1 MNRSAVISRDGRYR
15 YSLRRVWDATKPTVL
30 FIGLNPSTA
39 DHRVDDR
46 TIRRCVEFARSW
58 GFGQLAMAN
67 LFALRTSSPQVLRH
81 TSDPVG
87 PRNDRWLQRLIG
99 EAEEVVVAWGDH
111 GAYLARD
118 RVVLAMLVRPRCLG
132 LSKLGHPRH
141 PLYMRGT
148 TMLRDLDHRAD
159 NAQHCED
166 IDPAHTRYVPH
177 HCWSTETRYK
187 TLQWERERCT

>member
-1 MNRSAVISRDGRYR
+1 MSRCATTKESVDVNRSAVLSGDGRYR
-15 YSLRRVWDATKPTVL
+15 YALHRQWNATKPTVL

-46 TIRRCVEFARSW
+46 TIRRCVQFARSW

-67 LFALRTSSPQVLRH
+67 LFALRTSSPRALRCD
-81 TSDPVG
+81 SNPVG
-87 PRNDRWLQRLIG
+87 PRNDRWIRQLIG

-118 RVVLAMLVRPRCLG
+118 RAVLAMLVRPRCLG

-141 PLYMRGT
+141 PLYLRGS

-159 NAQHCED
+159 DTQHCE
-166 IDPAHTRYVPH
+166 ALTQRLTR
-177 HCWSTETRYK
+177 
-187 TLQWERERCT
+187 